1 MNITIG
7 QFNESFPPIV
17 DGVANVV
24 KNYAHWMNKKYGSC
38 CVVTPK
44 YPDAIDDY
52 EYPVY
57 RYSSVKVP
65 TRHEYRFGLPQMH
78 TSFWLDLKKIPF
90 DIVHAHCPF
99 TSGLAAKSIA
109 RKRDIPF
116 VATFHSKY
124 KDDFKAALKSDK
136 IVEGVLQMIASFYES
151 ADEVWTVNDAS
162 VETLREYGYEGDVY
176 IMENG
181 CDIDIRYRS
190 PQKDEIVNS
199 RFGIDSETPL
209 FLYIGQHIWQK
220 NLKMVIEA
228 LGRVH
233 KEGAKFHML
242 FVGDGARRADMESMV
257 CELGMKDKVTFA
269 GRIQDRELIA
279 DIYLRCSAMLFPSL
293 YDTSS
298 LVPREAAACGCPTVF
313 VRGSSTSQGVT
324 DQNGFLIQNNAA
336 SLSEVIRFI
345 IHNPQKA
352 FEAGEAARTSLYR
365 SWENAIDVAYQRYL
379 YLIDLKKSQAIKRAE

>member
-7 QFNESFPPIV
+7 QFNESFPPIL

-24 KNYAHWMNKKYGSC
+24 KNYAYWMNKKHGSC
-38 CVVTPK
+38 CVITPK
-44 YPDAIDDY
+44 YPDAVDDY

-99 TSGLAAKSIA
+99 SSGLAAKSIA

-151 ADEVWTVNDAS
+151 ADEVWTVNRAS
-162 VETLREYGYEGDVY
+162 VETLREYGYEGDVF

-190 PQKDEIVNS
+190 PQSDDIVNS
-199 RFGIDSETPL
+199 RFGINAKTPL

-228 LGRVH
+228 LGKLHR
-233 KEGAKFHML
+233 EGADFHML

-257 CELGMKDKVTFA
+257 SELGMKDKVTFA
-269 GRIQDRELIA
+269 GRIQDRDLIA

-324 DQNGFLIQNNAA
+324 EQNGFLIQNNAE
-336 SLSEVIRFI
+336 SLEEAIRFI
-345 IHNPQKA
+345 INNPEKGVQT
-352 FEAGEAARTSLYR
+352 GDAARASLYR
-365 SWENAIDVAYQRYL
+365 SWEDAIEVAYQRYL

>member
-24 KNYAHWMNKKYGSC
+24 KNYAYWMNKKYGSC
-38 CVVTPK
+38 CVVTPDH
-44 YPDAIDDY
+44 PDAVDDY
-52 EYPVY
+52 DYPVY

-65 TRHEYRFGLPQMH
+65 TRHEYRFGLPQMQ

-99 TSGLAAKSIA
+99 SSGLAAKSIV
-109 RKRDIPF
+109 RKKDIPL

-136 IVEGVLQMIASFYES
+136 IVEGVLQMIAAFYES

-162 VETLREYGYEGDVY
+162 VETLREYGYRGDVY

-190 PQKDEIVNS
+190 PQTDELINS
-199 RFGIDSETPL
+199 RFGLDADTPL
-209 FLYIGQHIWQK
+209 FMYIGQHIWQK

-228 LGRVH
+228 LGQLHMGGER
-233 KEGAKFHML
+233 FHML
-242 FVGDGARRADMESMV
+242 FVGDGPRRAEMERMV
-257 CELGMKDKVTFA
+257 SELGMNDKVIFA
-269 GRIQDRELIA
+269 GRIQDRELVA
-279 DIYLRCSAMLFPSL
+279 NIYLRSSAMLFPSL

-324 DQNGFLIQNNAA
+324 DENGFLIQNNAA
-336 SLSEVIRFI
+336 SLAEAIRFI
-345 IHNPQKA
+345 IHNPDKA
-352 FEAGEAARTSLYR
+352 REAGEAARSTLYR

-379 YLIDLKKSQAIKRAE
+379 YLIDLKKSQIARRA

>member
-24 KNYAHWMNKKYGSC
+24 KNYAYWMNKKYGSC

-44 YPDAIDDY
+44 YPDAVDDY
-52 EYPVY
+52 DYPVY

-65 TRHEYRFGLPQMH
+65 TRHEYRFGLPQMQ

-99 TSGLAAKSIA
+99 SSGLAAKSIV
-109 RKRDIPF
+109 RKRDIPL

-136 IVEGVLQMIASFYES
+136 IVEGVLQMIAAFYES

-162 VETLREYGYEGDVY
+162 VETLREYGYQGDVY

-190 PQKDEIVNS
+190 PQTDELINS
-199 RFGIDSETPL
+199 RFGLDADTPL
-209 FLYIGQHIWQK
+209 FMYIGQHIWQK

-228 LGRVH
+228 LGQLH
-233 KEGAKFHML
+233 KGGERFRML
-242 FVGDGARRADMESMV
+242 FVGDGPRRAEMERMV
-257 CELGMKDKVTFA
+257 SDLGMGDKVTFA
-269 GRIQDRELIA
+269 GRIQDRELVA
-279 DIYLRCSAMLFPSL
+279 NIYLRSSAMLFPSL

-324 DQNGFLIQNNAA
+324 DENGFLIQNNAA
-336 SLSEVIRFI
+336 SLAEAIRFI
-345 IHNPQKA
+345 IHNPEKTR
-352 FEAGEAARTSLYR
+352 ELGEAARSTLYR

-379 YLIDLKKSQAIKRAE
+379 YLIDLKKSQIAKRA